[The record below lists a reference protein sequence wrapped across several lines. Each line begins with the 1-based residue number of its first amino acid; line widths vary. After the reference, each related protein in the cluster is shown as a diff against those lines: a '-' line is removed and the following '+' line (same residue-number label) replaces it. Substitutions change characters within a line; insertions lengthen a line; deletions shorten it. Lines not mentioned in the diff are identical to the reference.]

1 MATVIGV
8 VATIIAA
15 PPSPATWLT
24 AGYID
29 GRVKLS
35 LDFYVAL
42 GTEGAATIIK
52 MGQLLPVGAKVL
64 WIDIATSAST
74 GGLTISVGDLDSA
87 TRYASASTGPATL
100 GTTRIGPKL
109 DSTNGYYVIGS
120 NPATPTTTDNDQQI
134 ILTTGGA
141 TLSVGTIVSCAVY
154 YTTD

>member
-8 VATIIAA
+8 VATVIAA

-42 GTEGAATIIK
+42 GTETAGTVIK

-64 WIDIATSAST
+64 WIDVATSAST
-74 GGLTISVGDLDSA
+74 GSLTVSVGDLDSS
-87 TRYASASTGPATL
+87 TRYASASTGPATA

-109 DSTNGYYVIGS
+109 DATNGYYIIGS
-120 NPATPTTTDNDQQI
+120 NPATPTATDNDQQI

-141 TLSVGTIVSCAVY
+141 TIVVSTIISCAVY